1 MAESRAVICTAAGK
15 LDIQRVPKQKLPP
28 GHVLVKTKA
37 VALNPTDWKAID
49 DPSGF
54 AAGTRPGVDFA
65 GIIEEVGPDVKK
77 GFQKGDRVC
86 GAAFGG
92 KNREHGAF
100 GDYTMTKEHV
110 VVKFPDHLSFEQAAT
125 LGVGITTCGQALYQL
140 LNLPLPPAAAAE
152 PPQSILIGGGSTAT
166 GVLGIQ
172 YAKLSGLQVLATA
185 SPRHFDY
192 LRSLGADVLLDYHA
206 PVADLVAQI
215 KAVTAEEDITLAW
228 DCIHSE
234 HFQNVAAQALSSTK
248 RGIYATVKA
257 LTPAD
262 LLQDRN
268 PMVEAKFQ
276 LGYTAFGESFERGG
290 LVFPAVP
297 EDAAFAAAFWERSA
311 KLLEEKQ
318 LHPIEE
324 TINRGGQGL
333 EGVIVG
339 LEDLRQGKVSG
350 TKLVYS
356 L

>member
-1 MAESRAVICTAAGK
+1 MAESRAIICTAAGK
-15 LDIQRVPKQKLPP
+15 LDIQPMPKQKLPP
-28 GHVLVKTKA
+28 GQVLVKTKA

-54 AAGTRPGVDFA
+54 AAGTRLGVDFA
-65 GIIEEVGPDVKK
+65 GTIEEVGPDVKK

-86 GAAFGG
+86 GAAFGA
-92 KNREHGAF
+92 KDREHGAF

-152 PPQSILIGGGSTAT
+152 PPQTILIGGGSTAT

-172 YAKLSGLQVLATA
+172 YAKLSGLRVLATA

-192 LRSLGADVLLDYHA
+192 LRPLGADVLLDYHA

-215 KAVTAEEDITLAW
+215 KAVTAEEDLTLAW

-234 HFQNVAAQALSSTK
+234 HFQNAL
-248 RGIYATVKA
+248 A
-257 LTPAD
+257 PAD

-268 PMVEAKFQ
+268 PMVEARFQ

-290 LVFPAVP
+290 HVFPAVP
-297 EDAAFAAAFWERSA
+297 EDVAFAAAFWERSA

-318 LHPIEE
+318 LQPIKE
-324 TINRGGQGL
+324 TVNRGGQGL
-333 EGVIVG
+333 EGVIAG
-339 LEDLRQGKVSG
+339 LEDLRQGRVSG